1 MDLKISKNITHEY
14 LLQFCIFGPPY
25 YNHINFRFLNFRM
38 AASSPFEQN
47 SRLKNILL
55 IAGIVL
61 IALNLRPALAGVG
74 PLVSTIRE
82 ATGLSNAMLGLLT
95 TLPLLAFGVLSTLTP
110 LFTKRMGIEGTL
122 GLAMA
127 LLTAGILLRVVPT
140 NWALFAGTLLLG
152 IAIAFGN
159 VLLPSLVK
167 RDFPNHTGI
176 MTSVYSSALGLGATT
191 AAGLS
196 VPLAYDLGLGWRWSL
211 GAWAALSLLAFLI
224 WLPQLKDLTVPKQE
238 RHFLTS
244 MKDLGGSLTAW
255 QVALFMGLQSLAF
268 YVILAWLPEI
278 LQDRG
283 LSANNAGWMLSLSQA
298 MGVVGTIFIPI
309 WAEKINDQRTL
320 IWLLMVSEAISL
332 VGLMFPDPFLVGLW
346 ASLIGIALGGSFG
359 LALLFIVLRSSNSE
373 TATELSGMAQSIGYL
388 LAAVG
393 PTLFGAIHDFTGA
406 WFVPLLFLL
415 IIVGAKLFF
424 GLGAAKPQE
433 VT

>member
-1 MDLKISKNITHEY
+1 
-14 LLQFCIFGPPY
+14 
-25 YNHINFRFLNFRM
+25 M

-55 IAGIVL
+55 VSGIVL

-122 GLAMA
+122 AMAMA
-127 LLTAGILLRVVPT
+127 LLSGGILLRVVPA

-176 MTSVYSSALGLGATT
+176 MTSVYSSMLGLGATL
-191 AAGLS
+191 AAGIS
-196 VPLAYDLGLGWRWSL
+196 VPLAHDLGWGWRWSL
-211 GAWAALSLLAFLI
+211 GSWATLSILAFI
-224 WLPQLKDLTVPKQE
+224 VWLPQLKDLTIPKQE
-238 RHFLTS
+238 RNFLTS
-244 MKDLGGSLTAW
+244 MKELGSSLVAW

-283 LSANNAGWMLSLSQA
+283 LSPGNAGWMLSLSQA
-298 MGVVGTIFIPI
+298 MGVVGTIFIPV
-309 WAEKINDQRTL
+309 WAEKINDQRKL
-320 IWLLMVSEAISL
+320 VWALMIAEAISL
-332 VGLMFPDPFLVGLW
+332 IGLMFPDPFLVALW
-346 ASLIGIALGGSFG
+346 ASVIGLTLGGSFG
-359 LALLFIVLRSSNSE
+359 LALLFIVLRSTNSE

-388 LAAVG
+388 LAAIG

-406 WFVPLLFLL
+406 WFIPLLFLL
-415 IIVGAKLFF
+415 IVVGAKLIF
-424 GLGAAKPQE
+424 GLGAARPKE
-433 VT
+433 VK

>member
-1 MDLKISKNITHEY
+1 
-14 LLQFCIFGPPY
+14 
-25 YNHINFRFLNFRM
+25 M

-55 IAGIVL
+55 ISGIVL

-74 PLVSTIRE
+74 PLISTIRE

-110 LFTKRMGIEGTL
+110 LFTKRLGIEGTL
-122 GLAMA
+122 ALAMA
-127 LLTAGILLRVVPT
+127 LLTGGILLRVVPA

-176 MTSVYSSALGLGATT
+176 MTSVYSSMLGLGAAI
-191 AAGLS
+191 AAGVS
-196 VPLAYDLGLGWRWSL
+196 VPLAHDLGWGWRWSL
-211 GAWAALSLLAFLI
+211 GSWAALSILAFII

-238 RHFLTS
+238 RNFLTS
-244 MKDLGGSLTAW
+244 MKALGNSLVAW

-268 YVILAWLPEI
+268 YVVLAWLPEI

-283 LSANNAGWMLSLSQA
+283 LSASNAGWMLSLSQG
-298 MGVVGTIFIPI
+298 MGVVGTLLIPI
-309 WAEKINDQRTL
+309 WAEKINDQRKL
-320 IWLLMVSEAISL
+320 VWALMIAEAISL
-332 VGLMFPDPFLVGLW
+332 IGLMFPDPFLVVLW
-346 ASLIGIALGGSFG
+346 ASIIGLTLGGSFG

-388 LAAVG
+388 LAAIG
-393 PTLFGAIHDFTGA
+393 PTLFGAMHDFTGA
-406 WFVPLLFLL
+406 WFIPLLFLL
-415 IIVGAKLFF
+415 LIVGAKLIF
-424 GLGAAKPQE
+424 GLGAARPQE
-433 VT
+433 VK

>member
-1 MDLKISKNITHEY
+1 
-14 LLQFCIFGPPY
+14 
-25 YNHINFRFLNFRM
+25 M

-55 IAGIVL
+55 ISGIVL

-122 GLAMA
+122 ALAMA
-127 LLTAGILLRVVPT
+127 LLSGGILLRVIPT

-176 MTSVYSSALGLGATT
+176 MTSVYSSMLGLGATI
-191 AAGLS
+191 AAGVS
-196 VPLAYDLGLGWRWSL
+196 VPLAHDLDWGWRWSL
-211 GAWAALSLLAFLI
+211 GSWAALAILAFI
-224 WLPQLKDLTVPKQE
+224 VWLPQLKDLTVPKQE
-238 RHFLTS
+238 RNFLTS
-244 MKDLGGSLTAW
+244 MKELGGSLVAW

-268 YVILAWLPEI
+268 YVVLAWLPEI

-283 LSANNAGWMLSLSQA
+283 LSPNNAGWMLSLSQA
-298 MGVVGTIFIPI
+298 MGVVGTIFIPV
-309 WAEKINDQRTL
+309 WAEKINDQRKL
-320 IWLLMVSEAISL
+320 VWGLMIAEAISL
-332 VGLMFPDPFLVGLW
+332 IGLMFPDPFLVALW
-346 ASLIGIALGGSFG
+346 ASIIGLTLGGSFG

-388 LAAVG
+388 LAAIG
-393 PTLFGAIHDFTGA
+393 PTLFGAMHDFTGA
-406 WFVPLLFLL
+406 WFIPLLFLL
-415 IIVGAKLFF
+415 IIVGAKLIF
-424 GLGAAKPQE
+424 GLGAARPQE
-433 VT
+433 IK